1 MTRRAST
8 SALLAFA
15 AIWVTVSAF
24 VQDGAIAG
32 RVVDGA
38 GEGLPGVTVL
48 ATGPALSEP
57 RLEVTDLDGRYRLS
71 GLPPGA
77 YTITITLPGF
87 SSFRTGVDVDAGVAQ
102 TVDAELLL
110 GELDIEG
117 TDDEV
122 IISPAPLPGGAVAL
136 QCTFHPDGVI
146 DGCSTV
152 YVVGK
157 VVGQLVPR

>member
-57 RLEVTDLDGRYRLS
+57 RLEVTDLEGRYRLS

-77 YTITITLPGF
+77 YTIAITLPGF
-87 SSFRTGVDVDAGVAQ
+87 SSFRTRIAIDAGVEQ
-102 TVDAELLL
+102 TVDAELLI
-110 GELDIEG
+110 GGLDIG
-117 TDDEV
+117 GPDDEI
-122 IISPAPLPGGAVAL
+122 IISPDPLPGGAVAL
-136 QCTFHPDGVI
+136 QCTFHPEGVI
-146 DGCSTV
+146 DDCRRV
-152 YVVGK
+152 YVVG
-157 VVGQLVPR
+157 QTVPH

>member
-1 MTRRAST
+1 VTRRAST

-38 GEGLPGVTVL
+38 GEALPGVTVL

-71 GLPPGA
+71 ELPPGA

-87 SSFRTGVDVDAGVAQ
+87 SSFRTGVDVEAGVAQ
-102 TVDAELLL
+102 TVDAEILL
-110 GELDIEG
+110 GGLDDGELE
-117 TDDEV
+117 DDV
-122 IISPAPLPGGAVAL
+122 IISADPLPGGAVAL
-136 QCTFHPDGVI
+136 QCTFHPEGVI
-146 DGCSTV
+146 DDCRRV
-152 YVVGK
+152 YVVG
-157 VVGQLVPR
+157 QTVPH

>member
-87 SSFRTGVDVDAGVAQ
+87 SSFRTGIAIDAGVEQ
-102 TVDAELLL
+102 TVDAELLI
-110 GELDIEG
+110 GGPDY
-117 TDDEV
+117 EV
-122 IISPAPLPGGAVAL
+122 IISPDPLPGGAVAL
-136 QCTFHPDGVI
+136 QCTFHPEGVI
-146 DGCSTV
+146 DDCRRV
-152 YVVGK
+152 YVVG
-157 VVGQLVPR
+157 QTVPH